1 MQRTR
6 KIVKILHTVAAGGLI
21 GGLAAYMVL
30 LVVATP
36 TDAEAYAGLRAS
48 LQVVSGYI
56 LVPSLAIGLLSGLV
70 SMLVHTPFLDKG
82 WVWFKALLGILMFKG
97 VLTIDSAKADYAATV
112 SRQIA
117 DGTAPADALQSL
129 LGLEW
134 WTCVGVMAVAV
145 ANVVLG
151 VWRPNRFMPRS
162 RTATA
167 PQAKPTPAE

>member
-1 MQRTR
+1 MQRAR

-21 GGLAAYMVL
+21 GGLATYMVL

-36 TDAEAYAGLRAS
+36 TDPAAYAGLRGS
-48 LQVVSGYI
+48 LEVVSGYI

-97 VLTIDSAKADYAATV
+97 VLTIDSAKADYAADL
-112 SRQIA
+112 SQKIA
-117 DGTAPADALQSL
+117 DGTASEDALQSL

-151 VWRPNRFMPRS
+151 VWRPNRFVPRTQPAQMKS
-162 RTATA
+162 A
-167 PQAKPTPAE
+167 PAK

>member
-1 MQRTR
+1 MQIAR
-6 KIVKILHTVAAGGLI
+6 KTVKILHTVAAAGLI

-36 TDAEAYAGLRAS
+36 SEPEAYAGLRRS
-48 LQVVSGYI
+48 LQIVSSYI
-56 LVPSLAIGLLSGLV
+56 LIPSLAIGLLSGLV

-112 SRQIA
+112 SQQIA
-117 DGTAPADALQSL
+117 EGTAPADALQSL

-151 VWRPNRFMPRS
+151 VWRPRKLAPES
-162 RTATA
+162 RPKPAPTTA
-167 PQAKPTPAE
+167 PAE

>member
-1 MQRTR
+1 MQRAR

-56 LVPSLAIGLLSGLV
+56 LVPSLAVGLLSGLV

-97 VLTIDSAKADYAATV
+97 VLTIDSAKADYAANV

-134 WTCVGVMAVAV
+134 WTCVGVMGVAV

-162 RTATA
+162 SPAAA
-167 PQAKPTPAE
+167 PEARPTPAE

>member
-1 MQRTR
+1 MQRAR
-6 KIVKILHTVAAGGLI
+6 KTVKILHTVAAAGLI

-36 TDAEAYAGLRAS
+36 TSAEAYAGLRTS
-48 LQVVSGYI
+48 LEVVSGYI

-70 SMLVHTPFLDKG
+70 SMLVHSPFLDKG

-112 SRQIA
+112 SQQIA

-134 WTCVGVMAVAV
+134 WTCVAVMAVAI

-162 RTATA
+162 
-167 PQAKPTPAE
+167 KPKVLSGVKPVAAE

>member
-1 MQRTR
+1 MQIAR
-6 KIVKILHTVAAGGLI
+6 KTVKILHTVAAAGLI
-21 GGLAAYMVL
+21 GGLGAYMVL

-36 TDAEAYAGLRAS
+36 SEPAAYAGLRRS
-48 LQVVSGYI
+48 LQIVSGYI
-56 LVPSLAIGLLSGLV
+56 LIPSLAIGLLSGLL

-112 SRQIA
+112 SQQIA

-134 WTCVGVMAVAV
+134 WTCVGVMGVAV

-151 VWRPNRFMPRS
+151 VWRPRKLAPEGRS
-162 RTATA
+162 KARPAA
-167 PQAKPTPAE
+167 APAE